1 MMPSA
6 SGYGLRKVFSS
17 GNDNNQQDVDAP
29 SSLSSNKKSS
39 ATTNNDNHLT
49 SSLPMSRAK
58 STPIHTH
65 SGGSGITRVGKAP
78 GSLGYAM
85 RKVFSREEQS
95 EWHQQEA
102 EDLVRNDSFGLGRV
116 SSRVIDNTIYRDE
129 EEQDEIGA
137 ELVLDET
144 DLYTIPKE
152 QHDNT
157 SVANIMLKER
167 AAGNKKRSGGYKLRR
182 FLSTPN
188 HNQIDNKTSSLRR
201 SPSYE
206 PEYDEDAYYD
216 ESPLYNNAQYDGK
229 SNLSNPIPLSQG
241 ISFRRKKSE
250 LKKKSSKGIDDDNE
264 GDLSSVAESED
275 IEVSLYNEKRKEYK
289 KKKLFRRIGL
299 VMFLLTCIISGV
311 TVYMLMSNNGEE
323 NNSHSKKV
331 GIDVL
336 LHEDDVKTTDTDDEV
351 TGWASLDDSDVSVDE
366 GNNVEA
372 PEETQEEK
380 PLENIPASSE
390 DDGLDPVEGEIE
402 ETADK
407 EPSEEVTTV
416 TVATSSPT
424 TNPTSQPTNKPT
436 PDPMES
442 YTKFYLIADCPY
454 DDNERNNIMPAYL
467 EDLST
472 DAEFLVHLG
481 DTQYVKVDDS
491 TAFSVVS
498 CSS

>member
-1 MMPSA
+1 
-6 SGYGLRKVFSS
+6 
-17 GNDNNQQDVDAP
+17 
-29 SSLSSNKKSS
+29 
-39 ATTNNDNHLT
+39 
-49 SSLPMSRAK
+49 
-58 STPIHTH
+58 
-65 SGGSGITRVGKAP
+65 
-78 GSLGYAM
+78 
-85 RKVFSREEQS
+85 
-95 EWHQQEA
+95 
-102 EDLVRNDSFGLGRV
+102 
-116 SSRVIDNTIYRDE
+116 
-129 EEQDEIGA
+129 
-137 ELVLDET
+137 
-144 DLYTIPKE
+144 
-152 QHDNT
+152 
-157 SVANIMLKER
+157 
-167 AAGNKKRSGGYKLRR
+167 
-182 FLSTPN
+182 
-188 HNQIDNKTSSLRR
+188 
-201 SPSYE
+201 
-206 PEYDEDAYYD
+206 
-216 ESPLYNNAQYDGK
+216 
-229 SNLSNPIPLSQG
+229 
-241 ISFRRKKSE
+241 
-250 LKKKSSKGIDDDNE
+250 
-264 GDLSSVAESED
+264 
-275 IEVSLYNEKRKEYK
+275 
-289 KKKLFRRIGL
+289 
-299 VMFLLTCIISGV
+299 MFLLTCIISGV

-416 TVATSSPT
+416 TVATPSPT